1 MLKNAI
7 NAMDNLTKIANR
19 IVEEQEQ
26 VIGPLAWREAGKVQG
41 LTVPQNG
48 HSRVEINAPDGRQVI
63 DRLVAQYEH
72 LFGRAS
78 SEVCR
83 EAVAGLLLGMPS
95 TEIPAS
101 LR

>member
-1 MLKNAI
+1 
-7 NAMDNLTKIANR
+7 MDNLTKIANR

-41 LTVPQNG
+41 LTVEKNG
-48 HSRVEINAPDGRQVI
+48 RSRVAISAPDGRQVV

-83 EAVAGLLLGMPS
+83 EAVAGLLMQMSPA
-95 TEIPAS
+95 EIPVS